1 MLIVLTQQN
10 DRLSHWPQMVC
21 GWIDALPPALVRVV
35 LHAVNQNL
43 NDCRGQSYHNLW
55 VGEGFAVGSWTAKK
69 VRRIRKICGK
79 GRVSPGIG
87 LHKSSVPT
95 AIPSV
100 GFADSSPC

>member
-1 MLIVLTQQN
+1 MYSVSNNLSYKIARLTQQIGK
-10 DRLSHWPQMVC
+10 LLFIGFIMHTPMPSLIYK
-21 GWIDALPPALVRVV
+21 G
-35 LHAVNQNL
+35 
-43 NDCRGQSYHNLW
+43 G
-55 VGEGFAVGSWTAKK
+55 VGEGFAVGGWTPKK

>member
-1 MLIVLTQQN
+1 MLFIGFIMHTPMPSLIYK
-10 DRLSHWPQMVC
+10 
-21 GWIDALPPALVRVV
+21 G
-35 LHAVNQNL
+35 
-43 NDCRGQSYHNLW
+43 G
-55 VGEGFAVGSWTAKK
+55 VGEGSAVGSWTPKK

>member
-1 MLIVLTQQN
+1 MPAAPAITQIVVWL
-10 DRLSHWPQMVC
+10 
-21 GWIDALPPALVRVV
+21 DAMPSLA
-35 LHAVNQNL
+35 
-43 NDCRGQSYHNLW
+43 CKGG
-55 VGEGFAVGSWTAKK
+55 VGEGFAVGSWTPKK

-87 LHKSSVPT
+87 LHKSSVPA